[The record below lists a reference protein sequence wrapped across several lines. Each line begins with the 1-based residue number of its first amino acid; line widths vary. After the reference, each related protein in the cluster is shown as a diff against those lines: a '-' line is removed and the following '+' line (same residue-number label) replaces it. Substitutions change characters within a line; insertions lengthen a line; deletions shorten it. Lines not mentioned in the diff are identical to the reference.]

1 MVNEPPTIH
10 PYMRA
15 SGAQFDSLLQKPT
28 RNPAIN
34 GTSLAKKQFS
44 FRIKKRE
51 IGIKKAM
58 NYPYLMPN
66 KKNPNE
72 EDDTSDEIQ
81 VYGGKVILPA
91 LDLADMKLATS
102 ADAERFVRRGMHD
115 DEKMFGWP
123 NANDFDKTG
132 FIIQVLDGTT
142 ARVVL
147 VMDHPEALHLVS
159 MYAATYQHIGFELII
174 DSATY
179 VAKRNKSEE
188 DEREEEK
195 AEDKPTVSLDSFG
208 MEVA

>member
-1 MVNEPPTIH
+1 M
-10 PYMRA
+10 
-15 SGAQFDSLLQKPT
+15 
-28 RNPAIN
+28 
-34 GTSLAKKQFS
+34 
-44 FRIKKRE
+44 
-51 IGIKKAM
+51 
-58 NYPYLMPN
+58 
-66 KKNPNE
+66 
-72 EDDTSDEIQ
+72 
-81 VYGGKVILPA
+81 YGGKVILPA

>member
-1 MVNEPPTIH
+1 MVNEPPTIL

-15 SGAQFDSLLQKPT
+15 SGDIT
-28 RNPAIN
+28 RFHIANTNYKTTKYCTFQIKN
-34 GTSLAKKQFS
+34 ENS
-44 FRIKKRE
+44 FRIHKKQ

-58 NYPYLMPN
+58 NYPYLMPT
-66 KKNPNE
+66 KKEPKK

-81 VYGGKVILPA
+81 VYGRKVILPP
-91 LDLADMKLATS
+91 LDLADMKIATS
-102 ADAERFVRRGMHD
+102 ADAEKFVRKGIHD
-115 DEKMFGWP
+115 NESMFGWP

-132 FIIQVLDGTT
+132 FIMQVLDNTT

-147 VMDHPEALHLVS
+147 VVDHPDALYLVS

-179 VAKRNKSEE
+179 ISKRNKSEE
-188 DEREEEK
+188 KEREKKE
-195 AEDKPTVSLDSFG
+195 PTVSLDTFG